1 MVERL
6 GLCIYPSH
14 LVYQVWFAL
23 SSASVFCRTD
33 KETDSETFYT
43 SVLELFEDPE
53 EQDEVK
59 DLTAWWNRQIFPSF
73 SNVVRVLPAESAL
86 SKIKAKRAALKALN
100 AGGHE

>member
-1 MVERL
+1 M
-6 GLCIYPSH
+6 LCSLSCCPLFIST
-14 LVYQVWFAL
+14 QVRFAL

-59 DLTAWWNRQIFPSF
+59 DLLAWWNRQIFPSF
-73 SNVVRVLPAESAL
+73 SNVTRIIPANSAL
-86 SKIKAKRAALKALN
+86 SRIKAKRAVLKARN
-100 AGGHE
+100 SGEDRA